1 MNNTYFILRHGETP
15 YQLNQLKKEEI
26 IYPWP
31 EPSPILLTEKGKK
44 QIEYA
49 AKKFESE
56 KIDLIF
62 SSDIPRAKETAE
74 IISEKIG
81 IKPIFDSRIREI
93 DMGIYKG
100 KPTREYEKDFFD
112 RRQRFFNQPSNGE
125 SRQDCRK
132 RVMNFLEEIDKK
144 YKNKNILIISHGAPL
159 YLLEGTVRGLKDEK
173 LLEKNK
179 DLSLEVG
186 QFKKL
191 GCK

>member
-15 YQLNQLKKEEI
+15 YQLKKEEI

-49 AKKFESE
+49 AKKLESK

-74 IISEKIG
+74 IISKKIG

-93 DMGIYKG
+93 DQGIYKG
-100 KPTREYEKDFFD
+100 KPTEEYEKDFSD
-112 RRQRFFNQPSNGE
+112 RKQKFFNQPLNGE
-125 SRQDCRK
+125 SRQDCR
-132 RVMNFLEEIDKK
+132 RRMMSFLEEIDKK
-144 YKNKNILIISHGAPL
+144 YKNKNILIISHGTPL

-179 DLSLEVG
+179 DFSLEVG

>member
-15 YQLNQLKKEEI
+15 YQLNQLKKEKI

-44 QIEYA
+44 QIENVA
-49 AKKFESE
+49 QKLENKK
-56 KIDLIF
+56 IGLIF

-74 IISEKIG
+74 IISKKIG

-93 DMGIYKG
+93 DKGIYKG
-100 KPTREYEKDFFD
+100 KSTREYEKDFSD
-112 RRQRFFNQPSNGE
+112 RKQRFFRRPLNGE
-125 SRQDCRK
+125 SRQDCRE
-132 RVMNFLEEIDKK
+132 RMMDFLEEVDKK
-144 YKNKNILIISHGAPL
+144 YRNKNILIISHGTPL

-173 LLEKNK
+173 LLEENK
-179 DLSLEVG
+179 DFSLEVG

-191 GCK
+191 GCR

>member
-15 YQLNQLKKEEI
+15 YQLKKEEI

-31 EPSPILLTEKGKK
+31 EPSPILLTEEGKK
-44 QIEYA
+44 QIENV
-49 AKKFESE
+49 AKKLESK

-74 IISEKIG
+74 IVSREIRIE
-81 IKPIFDSRIREI
+81 PIFDSRIREI

-100 KPTREYEKDFFD
+100 KPTEEYEKDFSD
-112 RRQRFFNQPSNGE
+112 RKRKFFNQPLNGE

-132 RVMNFLEEIDKK
+132 RMMNFLEEIDKK
-144 YKNKNILIISHGAPL
+144 YRNKNILIISHGTPL
-159 YLLEGTVRGLKDEK
+159 YLLEGTVRGLKDEE

-179 DLSLEVG
+179 DFFLEVG

-191 GCK
+191 GCR

>member
-15 YQLNQLKKEEI
+15 YQLKKEEI

-31 EPSPILLTEKGKK
+31 EPSPILLTEEGKK
-44 QIEYA
+44 QIENV
-49 AKKFESE
+49 AKKLESK

-74 IISEKIG
+74 IVSREIRIE
-81 IKPIFDSRIREI
+81 PIFD
-93 DMGIYKG
+93 
-100 KPTREYEKDFFD
+100 EYEKDFSD
-112 RRQRFFNQPSNGE
+112 RKRKFFNQPLNGE

-132 RVMNFLEEIDKK
+132 RMMNFLEEIDKK
-144 YKNKNILIISHGAPL
+144 YRNKNILIISHGTPL
-159 YLLEGTVRGLKDEK
+159 YLLEGTVRGLKDEE

-179 DLSLEVG
+179 DFFLEVG

-191 GCK
+191 GCR